1 MKSEILDSYSNKRI
15 LLTGHTGFKGAWLS
29 RILVNAGAKV
39 FGISLEA
46 EKDSIFQKTGNF
58 GLVED
63 IILDI
68 RDRRKLNE
76 YLKNKKFDGVF
87 HLAAQPLVRDSYVY
101 PVIS

>member
-1 MKSEILDSYSNKRI
+1 MKSELLDFYNNKRI

-46 EKDSIFQKTGNF
+46 EKDSIFQQTGNF
-58 GLVED
+58 GLEED